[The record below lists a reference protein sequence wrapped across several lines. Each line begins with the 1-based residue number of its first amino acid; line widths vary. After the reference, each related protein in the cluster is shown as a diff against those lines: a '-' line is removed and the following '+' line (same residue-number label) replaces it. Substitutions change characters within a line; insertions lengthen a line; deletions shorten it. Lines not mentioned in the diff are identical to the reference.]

1 MIFNILKGAF
11 VGAAN
16 VVPGVSGGTIAFIL
30 GIYDYLTEAIAE
42 FFTCTKEKRK
52 EYFVFLLQIGIG
64 VLLGIALFAKI
75 VSYLYEYHPEPTSFF
90 FIGLII
96 ASLPIILKENKGEVG
111 KVSVGTFFIGFVLV
125 IFLSK
130 MNNEGLQTEGM
141 RVLNF
146 SYSLKLYF
154 CGTIAAGAMVIPG
167 ISGSLLLLLLG
178 EYYNVLN
185 FINNREILPLIII
198 GFGVVTG
205 ILFIAKIIDF
215 LLKKHK
221 NSTIFFILGLIIASI
236 YAIWPGFNI
245 ENALLNILSIIFG
258 IGLVYFSKKLKKG

>member
-11 VGAAN
+11 IGAAN
-16 VVPGVSGGTIAFIL
+16 VIPGVSGGTIAFLL

-52 EYFVFLLQIGIG
+52 EYFIFLIQIGIG
-64 VLLGIALFAKI
+64 VLLGIVLFAKV
-75 VSYLYEYHPEPTSFF
+75 VSYLYEFHPEPTSFF

-96 ASLPIILKENKGEVG
+96 ASLPIILKENKGKVG
-111 KVSVGTFFIGFVLV
+111 KVSIGTFILGFILV
-125 IFLSK
+125 IILSN
-130 MNNEGLQTEGM
+130 MNNEGLQTEGQ
-141 RVLNF
+141 VVINF
-146 SYSLKLYF
+146 TYSLKLYF

-167 ISGSLLLLLLG
+167 ISGSLLLVLLG

-185 FINNREILPLIII
+185 FINNREIVPLAII
-198 GFGVVTG
+198 GLGVITG

-221 NSTIFFILGLIIASI
+221 NSTIFFILGLIVASI
-236 YAIWPGFNI
+236 YAIWPGFSI
-245 ENALLNILSIIFG
+245 DKAFINILSIIFG
-258 IGLVYFSKKLKKG
+258 IGLVYFSKNLKKG